1 MPPEGAGPRLIDSHA
16 HIQGAEFSADVGDV
30 VRRARAAGV
39 AKIVVVGGAG
49 ELSSNDAALAIARSD
64 PGLFA
69 TVGMHPHDAKD
80 VSEENL
86 QRLQQL
92 AAEAKVVAIGETG
105 LDFYY
110 DHSPRDVQ
118 RRLFARFIHMARE
131 TNLPLIVHDRD
142 AHAEIAELLR
152 QEGGGALRGV
162 IHCFTGDYA
171 AAKTFLDLGFYLSF
185 SGILT
190 FKNAEALRDAAR
202 KAPLDRVLV
211 ETDSPYLAPVPK
223 RGKRNEPAFVLHVAE
238 MLAQVR
244 NLPLETVAHATTE
257 NAERLFSI

>member
-1 MPPEGAGPRLIDSHA
+1 MPLDSPALIDSHA
-16 HIQGAEFSADVGDV
+16 HIQGAEFAADREDV
-30 VRRARAAGV
+30 IARARAAGV

-49 ELSSNDAALAIARSD
+49 ELSSNEAAVALAGPD

-80 VSEENL
+80 VSEADL
-86 QRLQQL
+86 KRLQDL
-92 AAEAKVVAIGETG
+92 VADPKVVAIGETG

-110 DHSPRDVQ
+110 DHSPRDLQ
-118 RRLFARFIHMARE
+118 KKIFARFIRMARE
-131 TNLPLIVHDRD
+131 TKLPLIVHDRD

-152 QEGGGALRGV
+152 TEGGGVLRGV
-162 IHCFTGDYA
+162 IHCFTGDYEA
-171 AAKTFLDLGFYLSF
+171 ARTFLDLGFYISF

-202 KAPLDRVLV
+202 RLPLDRLLV

-238 MLAQVR
+238 TLAAAR
-244 NLPLETVAHATTE
+244 DAASADIADATRR
-257 NAERLFSI
+257 NAEALFGI

>member
-1 MPPEGAGPRLIDSHA
+1 MPPEGAPPRLIDSHA
-16 HIQGAEFSADVGDV
+16 HIQGVEFSVDVADVV
-30 VRRARAAGV
+30 QRARAAGV
-39 AKIVVVGGAG
+39 EKIVVVGGAG
-49 ELSSNDAALAIARSD
+49 ELSSNDAAIAIAKSD

-80 VSEENL
+80 VSEDNL

-92 AAEAKVVAIGETG
+92 AAEPQVVAIGETG

-118 RRLFARFIHMARE
+118 KRLFARFIHMAGE

-190 FKNAEALRDAAR
+190 FKNADALRDAAR
-202 KAPLDRVLV
+202 NAPLDRILV

-238 MLAQVR
+238 MLAEVKK
-244 NLPLETVAHATTE
+244 LSLETVAQATTT
-257 NAERLFSI
+257 NAEKLFSI